1 VNVLTRT
8 SVCTE
13 PFSFPLANDF
23 LNLRLILYELKSS
36 KGKGF
41 NDEDVNI
48 LTETSVYSEPF
59 QFCPT
64 INLLNLHVIT
74 FEFYHSAQNTGFVTE
89 LIHLHR
95 MYKNFTSIGPEKN

>member
-1 VNVLTRT
+1 MFWQELRFEWYRSVFLLLTI
-8 SVCTE
+8 
-13 PFSFPLANDF
+13 FW
-23 LNLRLILYELKSS
+23 IYELKSS

-74 FEFYHSAQNTGFVTE
+74 FEFYH
-89 LIHLHR
+89 
-95 MYKNFTSIGPEKN
+95 